1 MIEVIV
7 TAVVQVKT
15 NKKAQAVEDVQ
26 KHLFRENSTIRKIKQ
41 IIVKTV
47 D

>member
-7 TAVVQVKT
+7 TAVIQVKT
-15 NKKAQAVEDVQ
+15 NKKAQAIEDVQ
-26 KHLFRENSTIRKIKQ
+26 KHLFRENSTVRKVKQ